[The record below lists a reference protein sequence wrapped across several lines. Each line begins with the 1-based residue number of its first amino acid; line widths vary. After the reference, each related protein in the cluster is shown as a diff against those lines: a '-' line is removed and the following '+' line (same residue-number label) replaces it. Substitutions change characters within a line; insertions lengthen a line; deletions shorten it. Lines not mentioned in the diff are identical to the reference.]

1 MVNIGASNVLGIVG
15 LISVSVS
22 FLIIGYAGMVS
33 QNKEMTPKLKL
44 GKTLAEILCAAAV
57 IVIAIGLITVPSHN
71 EGYEKELSMRA
82 LAVSD
87 PDYGIEAY
95 GGEVCFN
102 NCIGTYDGTGATA
115 YETGKITCEDICNY
129 VP

>member
-33 QNKEMTPKLKL
+33 QNKELTPKLKL

-71 EGYEKELSMRA
+71 EGFMDDGEDLSSFSENA
-82 LAVSD
+82 VLADGPAPQATPS
-87 PDYGIEAY
+87 
-95 GGEVCFN
+95 
-102 NCIGTYDGTGATA
+102 TY
-115 YETGKITCEDICNY
+115 
-129 VP
+129 